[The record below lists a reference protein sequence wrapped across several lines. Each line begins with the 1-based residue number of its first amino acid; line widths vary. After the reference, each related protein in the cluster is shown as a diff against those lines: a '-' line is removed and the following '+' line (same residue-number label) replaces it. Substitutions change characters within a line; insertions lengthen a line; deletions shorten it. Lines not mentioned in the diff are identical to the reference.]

1 MNKLKQLAIIWF
13 FAVLW
18 STTQVTAKKIADVLE
33 ETKKTENVLNFSNN
47 TVNDSINFAIDQNL
61 NIKNPEKSESD
72 DKSTDKK
79 ENKKFKFEGS
89 FEFQSLL
96 YDNFTFERYSKN
108 PWIHF
113 LGSATFPIGK
123 KLSLS
128 LSESLYYT
136 QEKENNVTD
145 LILSWKLSDKFSADV
160 WLEYSY
166 YLKQKDADMLS
177 IFLML
182 NYSSNDRVAITSVPY
197 KPLLLD
203 WKKISDF
210 YLLNKFTY
218 KTLSNVEFWVN
229 TVTSCTD
236 DWKTKVWF
244 TLTSPIWD
252 NLSLGFSTIPKESES
267 WTVSILPE
275 WIQWIVTYSF

>member
-1 MNKLKQLAIIWF
+1 MDKLRIWVVALLLSF
-13 FAVLW
+13 PW
-18 STTQVTAKKIADVLE
+18 NVTAQQIAEDFLI
-33 ETKKTENVLNFSNN
+33 N
-47 TVNDSINFAIDQNL
+47 TDSINCVNNQSVDSV
-61 NIKNPEKSESD
+61 K
-72 DKSTDKK
+72 
-79 ENKKFKFEGS
+79 NKKFKFEGS

-136 QEKENNVTD
+136 PNPTCENNVTA

-166 YLKQKDADMLS
+166 YLKQKNADMLS
-177 IFLML
+177 AFLML
-182 NYSSNDRVAITSVPY
+182 NYSPNDKITFTTVPY

-218 KTLSNVEFWVN
+218 TTSSNVEFWVN

-244 TLTSPIWD
+244 TLSSPIRD
-252 NLSLGFSTIPKESES
+252 NLSMGFSTIPQESES

-275 WIQWIVTYSF
+275 WIQWTLIYSF

>member
-18 STTQVTAKKIADVLE
+18 STTQVTAKKISDLLE
-33 ETKKTENVLNFSNN
+33 ETEKTENVLNFSNN

-61 NIKNPEKSESD
+61 NIKNSEKSESD

-136 QEKENNVTD
+136 PEKNNPTCENNVTD

-166 YLKQKDADMLS
+166 YLKQKNADMLS
-177 IFLML
+177 VFLML
-182 NYSSNDRVAITSVPY
+182 NYSPNDRVTITAVSY
-197 KPLLLD
+197 KPLLVD
-203 WKKISDF
+203 WKKIQIF
-210 YLLNKFTY
+210 IY
-218 KTLSNVEFWVN
+218 
-229 TVTSCTD
+229 
-236 DWKTKVWF
+236 
-244 TLTSPIWD
+244 
-252 NLSLGFSTIPKESES
+252 
-267 WTVSILPE
+267 
-275 WIQWIVTYSF
+275 